1 MARVNAFLSAG
12 NGNRKVSIGGRSR
25 SDSVW
30 AWLNTDNA
38 SGSSGMRVRADVC
51 GRGLRS
57 SDRRKKAIG
66 DDRRS
71 VFAVTLPEPSPDVE
85 VHIQAAG
92 AWASPLLAMGA
103 ALGALKAIGHVASG
117 EPERAEATL
126 QTIGEIMAGHEARLR
141 DVPEVFLPGG
151 ITLRH
156 ALAAVAAIEQLQAS
170 GGSSN

>member
-1 MARVNAFLSAG
+1 MASVNAFLEAG
-12 NGNRKVSIGGRSR
+12 NADRTVSVGGRSR

-38 SGSSGMRVRADVC
+38 SGSSAIRVEAEVC
-51 GRGLRS
+51 GQGLRS

-71 VFAVTLPEPSPDVE
+71 IFTVTLPERSPDVE

-103 ALGALKAIGHVASG
+103 ALGCLKAAGEAASG
-117 EPERAEATL
+117 EPERAANTL

-141 DVPEVFLPGG
+141 DVPEVILPGG
-151 ITLRH
+151 ITLRR
-156 ALAAVAAIEQLQAS
+156 ALAAVAAIEQLQAN